1 MMDKLQNENK
11 LSISAKLAISPTTLR
26 YVQEAADTVARY
38 NDMIKKWMDQPMKD
52 LAKLAA
58 MQKMQDE
65 ATKKALEMIPKI
77 DLSWIQDSANQ
88 YRASQIM
95 PMRTM
100 RYVPPLVRNDEIVA
114 PTSEK
119 SKVDEEMVKAINRLA
134 AAQEEANQLNKEASK
149 KQTKDKKKA
158 DLQVLVLDKDGHL
171 FIQAHPRKII
181 DLSKSTQPRKFLQ
194 CIGTEFVPTKT
205 VIDKTGCKTD
215 QAFYQ
220 MLTKLR
226 RNIER
231 TLGLKEEVIQND
243 PNLGYR
249 LAPGYKFLNE

>member
-1 MMDKLQNENK
+1 MDKLQNENK

-149 KQTKDKKKA
+149 KQTKDK
-158 DLQVLVLDKDGHL
+158 
-171 FIQAHPRKII
+171 I
-181 DLSKSTQPRKFLQ
+181 
-194 CIGTEFVPTKT
+194 
-205 VIDKTGCKTD
+205 
-215 QAFYQ
+215 
-220 MLTKLR
+220 
-226 RNIER
+226 
-231 TLGLKEEVIQND
+231 
-243 PNLGYR
+243 
-249 LAPGYKFLNE
+249 